1 MSRDA
6 EYRLKALECA
16 EAAERLQDLRERL
29 LMLEMAQLWMKM
41 ADRVRGAASEGAGP
55 GPASPEGAPVIN
67 HDAER

>member
-41 ADRVRGAASEGAGP
+41 AERARSAEIEGAAPAPAGP
-55 GPASPEGAPVIN
+55 DGMPVIT